1 MILGLLILSLTL
13 SNNKDINESENV
25 IRKKMNA
32 FKIPIFI
39 IREKGLAF
47 LFSKNEI
54 NDRKRNAIVRRIN
67 RSLTNIYTRVPGTE
81 MKSL

>member
-1 MILGLLILSLTL
+1 MLILSLTL
-13 SNNKDINESENV
+13 SNNKDIKELENV

>member
-1 MILGLLILSLTL
+1 
-13 SNNKDINESENV
+13 
-25 IRKKMNA
+25 MNA